1 MTTKKATKT
10 VKRRKKGYWTFVND
24 IASYLKEH
32 FYLHAWTIHVVSI
45 KKVAEASNFEN
56 RSGDE
61 VIASMVSDGMYMDA
75 TLSLY
80 PGAHKK
86 WKDGKY
92 ESLGRVLVHEF
103 SHVLT
108 DPLYKIACEGVSRRE
123 GPNLEHVRENTTQH
137 FANIVWPGI
146 DKRIFSPYKVTRKG
160 GK

>member
-1 MTTKKATKT
+1 MTTKKAIKT

-24 IASYLKEH
+24 ITAYLKEH
-32 FYLHAWTIHVVSI
+32 FYLHAWTIHVVLM
-45 KKVAEASNFEN
+45 KQVAKESNFED

-61 VIASMVSDGMYMDA
+61 VIASMRSDGTYMDA
-75 TLSLY
+75 TLRLY
-80 PGAHKK
+80 PSAHKK

-92 ESLGRVLVHEF
+92 EALGRILVHEF
-103 SHVLT
+103 CHVLT
-108 DPLYKIACEGVSRRE
+108 DPLYVIAAEGVSRRE

-137 FANIVWPGI
+137 VANIVWLGI